1 MQVADFYFELP
12 DALIAR
18 HPLAERRASRLL
30 VLDGQSGQMSH
41 RNFADLLDYVRP
53 GDLMVFN
60 NTRVIPARLF
70 GQKAT
75 GGKLEILVER
85 VTGNRSVLAHV
96 RFEQVPKPGS
106 QILLDGG
113 GAAEMVA
120 RHDALFEL
128 IFDEDVLPLLESAS
142 VTCLCLLI

>member
-1 MQVADFYFELP
+1 M
-12 DALIAR
+12 
-18 HPLAERRASRLL
+18 
-30 VLDGQSGQMSH
+30 LDGQSGQMSH

-53 GDLMVFN
+53 VDLMVFN

-96 RFEQVPKPGS
+96 RSSKSPNPAL
-106 QILLDGG
+106 QILLG
-113 GAAEMVA
+113 
-120 RHDALFEL
+120 RWR
-128 IFDEDVLPLLESAS
+128 S
-142 VTCLCLLI
+142 

>member
-30 VLDGQSGQMSH
+30 VLDGESGQMSH

-96 RFEQVPKPGS
+96 RSSKSPSPALRSCSTV
-106 QILLDGG
+106 
-113 GAAEMVA
+113 VA
-120 RHDALFEL
+120 QLKWSRGTT
-128 IFDEDVLPLLESAS
+128 PCSSSSSTRTCCRCSSAS